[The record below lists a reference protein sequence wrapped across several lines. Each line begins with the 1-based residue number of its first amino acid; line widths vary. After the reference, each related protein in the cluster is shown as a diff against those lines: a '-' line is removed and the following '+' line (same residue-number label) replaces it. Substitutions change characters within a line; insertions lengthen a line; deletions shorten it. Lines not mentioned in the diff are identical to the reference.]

1 MKIFKTKKYSILS
14 NILKYSFVFL
24 FAASFMFT
32 ANVVLGMTCP
42 DGSIKDICPAGS
54 SSNVTNITT
63 KIENPLG
70 NGIDTIPKFIEAV
83 INIVLIV
90 GIPIV
95 VLAIIYTGFL
105 FVKAQGNPEEITKA
119 KNALMYTLIGATLLL
134 GAFVIANAIG
144 KTVDEIKKTT

>member
-1 MKIFKTKKYSILS
+1 MKILKTKKYSILS
-14 NILKYSFVFL
+14 NILKFNFIFIFILMLSTPFVFVNAL
-24 FAASFMFT
+24 EIS
-32 ANVVLGMTCP
+32 
-42 DGSIKDICPAGS
+42 
-54 SSNVTNITT
+54 T
-63 KIENPLG
+63 KINNPLG
-70 NGIDTIPKFIEAV
+70 TNGPQNIPAFIEAL
-83 INIVLIV
+83 IGIVLIV

-144 KTVDEIKKTT
+144 KTVDEIKSSS